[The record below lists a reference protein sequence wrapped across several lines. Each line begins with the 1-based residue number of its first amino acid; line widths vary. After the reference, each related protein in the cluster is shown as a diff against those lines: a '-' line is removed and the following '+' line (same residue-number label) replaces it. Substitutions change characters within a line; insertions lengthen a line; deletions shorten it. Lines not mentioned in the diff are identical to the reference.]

1 MMSKRILMVGA
12 ALIALVAMACAGGD
26 ETVAPAPQPET
37 AAQPAPAAPTA
48 EAMAEATPAMPMEA
62 MPKSG
67 GRLNIWRT
75 SDPTI
80 WDVGRGV
87 QGDTDPFNHMIYE
100 SLAGYQIGEDAPY
113 DTTEVEPVLA
123 ESWEISPDATAF
135 TWKLRKGVKFAN
147 LDPVNGRELTSADVK
162 FALEYLSRTGEFAG
176 MKEYFTEIKLARARY
191 AYMVSGIESI
201 ETPDKYT
208 AIVNFS
214 EPFAPYLKY
223 AAHIGTRVT
232 PREIYDADGHF
243 RDRAVG
249 TGPFQMDWEESQPG
263 ARWLVQKNPDYWQ
276 EGKPYLDTIFARVIP
291 DASTAFAGFRVG
303 QLDVMHG
310 SGHTIVDTEAQELKR
325 DNPNA
330 VVAEFTGP
338 TPRHLYLNVRRPPF
352 DDLRVRRAVDLA
364 IDRDEFIKVF
374 EGGKGGVALAG
385 AFPDTFTQE
394 EIRGILR
401 YDLEESKRLLAEAGY
416 SDGLD
421 LEFFM
426 STRYGQNYVAQAEL
440 FQAQLAKVGIRLT
453 LKSFQH
459 PEYLTLTRGNTFD
472 LTFRG
477 KGVSGDVD
485 SYVRAVF
492 LTGEGRNYSG
502 IEDPELDAVLK
513 AQAQEPDPAKR
524 RELVRKAVLMIHD
537 KAWNLAIWRGTT
549 FLAWQDHVKNYTPS
563 WQGSNRILRHVW
575 LDK

>member
-1 MMSKRILMVGA
+1 MTKRILMIGV

-26 ETVAPAPQPET
+26 ETVAPAAQPAT

-48 EAMAEATPAMPMEA
+48 EAMAEATPAMAMEA
-62 MPKSG
+62 MPKTG
-67 GRLNIWRT
+67 GTVYIWRT

-80 WDVGRGV
+80 WDVSRGV
-87 QGDTDPFNHMIYE
+87 QGDTDPFNQIVYE
-100 SLAGYQIGEDAPY
+100 ALLGNPYGEDVPY

-123 ESWEISPDATAF
+123 ESWEVSPDASSF
-135 TWKLRKGVKFAN
+135 TWNLRQGVKFAN
-147 LDPVNGRELTSADVK
+147 QEPVNGREVTSADVK
-162 FALEYLSRTGEFAG
+162 FQLEYLSRTGEFAD
-176 MKEYFTEIKLARARY
+176 MKEHFTDAKLPRARY
-191 AYMVSGIESI
+191 AYFISGIESV

-208 AIVNFS
+208 AVVNFS

-223 AAHIGTRVT
+223 AAHIGSRIT
-232 PREIYDADGHF
+232 PREIFDRDGHF
-243 RDRAVG
+243 RDHAVG
-249 TGPFQMDWEESQPG
+249 TGPFQMDWDGSQPG
-263 ARWLVQKNPDYWQ
+263 ARWVLQKNPDYWQ
-276 EGKPYLDTIFARVIP
+276 EGRPYLDTIFARVIP

-303 QLDVMHG
+303 QLDTLHG
-310 SGHTIVDTEAQELKR
+310 SGHTIVDTEAQELRR
-325 DNPNA
+325 DNSNA
-330 VVAEFTGP
+330 VVAEFVGP
-338 TPRHLYLNVRRPPF
+338 SPRHLYLNVRRPPF
-352 DDLRVRRAVDLA
+352 NDQRVRKAVDLA

-394 EIRGILR
+394 EIRGVLR
-401 YDLEESKRLLAEAGY
+401 YDLEESKRLLADAGY
-416 SDGLD
+416 ADGLD

-440 FQAQLAKVGIRLT
+440 FQAQMAKAGIRLT

-492 LTGEGRNYSG
+492 LSGEGRNYGG
-502 IEDPELDAVLK
+502 IEDPELDSVLR

-524 RELVRKAVLMIHD
+524 QELVRQAVMMIHD
-537 KAWNLAIWRGTT
+537 KSWNLAIWRGTT
-549 FLAWQDHVKNYTPS
+549 FIVWQDHLKNYSPS
-563 WQGSNRILRHVW
+563 WQGGNRIFRDVW